1 MVAPGAALPRQNERD
16 PERRLREYFDQQV
29 KSEGEGQQTQDQV
42 PASVKDKL

>member
-16 PERRLREYFDQQV
+16 TERLLREHFDRV
-29 KSEGEGQQTQDQV
+29 KSEGEGQETQDQV

>member
-16 PERRLREYFDQQV
+16 SERRLREQFAQV
-29 KSEGEGQQTQDQV
+29 KSEDEGQETQDQV